1 MSALSANES
10 LELASDSP
18 EQTRRLGACLG
29 ALLEGGAVICLE
41 GPLGSGKTCFAQGI
55 GRGFGVTQ
63 PLISPTFVLVREYA
77 RPGGGL
83 KLYHVDLYRV
93 SGPAE
98 TISLGVEEWLGDAH
112 AVFVIEWAE
121 RMRELVPVDHL
132 WIRLDF
138 AGSNAGGE
146 RRLLNFTAR
155 GRQHID
161 LLRKFRDAA
170 AEI

>member
-1 MSALSANES
+1 MSALSADES

-18 EQTRRLGACLG
+18 EQTRRLGICLG

-41 GPLGSGKTCFAQGI
+41 GPLGSGKTCLAQGI

-77 RPGGGL
+77 RPGDGL

-93 SGPAE
+93 SGPPEA
-98 TISLGVEEWLGDAH
+98 ISLGVEEWLGDAH

-121 RMRELVPVDHL
+121 RMRELVPMEHL
-132 WIRLDF
+132 WVRLDF
-138 AGSNAGGE
+138 AGSKAGEE
-146 RRLLNFTAR
+146 RRLLNFTAQ

-161 LLRKFRDAA
+161 LLLKFRHAA
-170 AEI
+170 AGI